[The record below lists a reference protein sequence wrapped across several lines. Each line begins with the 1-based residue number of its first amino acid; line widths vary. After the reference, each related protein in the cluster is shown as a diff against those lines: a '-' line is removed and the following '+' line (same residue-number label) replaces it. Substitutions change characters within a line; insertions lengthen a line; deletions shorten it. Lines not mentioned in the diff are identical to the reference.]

1 MDTTKAVQITEKHDF
16 LLIRNHHQKPNETQR
31 FGNLEGSGTLTV

>member
-1 MDTTKAVQITEKHDF
+1 MDATKAGQIREKHDF

-31 FGNLEGSGTLTV
+31 FDCEVSETLTV